1 MENRRLYRS
10 QKQKTI
16 AGVCGGLG
24 DYFNMDP
31 VIWRVIFVV
40 LALAGASGIL
50 IYIILWIA
58 LPEEHSGFQ
67 NFEDAS
73 STGNF
78 SQSNTNNSFKSDSE
92 FPTSFSNNG
101 PLWGGIVLIVLGALF
116 LIDKFIPTIHFGDL
130 WPILLIVIGFI
141 LLYNAYMENQN
152 RNNSNH

>member
-10 QKQKTI
+10 QKQKTV

-24 DYFNMDP
+24 NYFNMDP

-58 LPEEHSGFQ
+58 LPEEHSEFQ
-67 NFEDAS
+67 HFDDVN

-78 SQSNTNNSFKSDSE
+78 SKTNARNSFRSDSE
-92 FPTSFSNNG
+92 SPSPFSDNG
-101 PLWGGIVLIVLGALF
+101 PLWGGIILIILGSLF

-130 WPILLIVIGFI
+130 WPILLIAVGFI
-141 LLYNAYMENQN
+141 LLYNAYKENQN
-152 RNNSNH
+152 RNNHQ